1 MKNKSI
7 ELEILRDKLDRNI
20 ELLKRSDEVE
30 RNEDLSGDEMQ
41 QRIGYYLDELSQYR
55 KVTVEPRVLTRK
67 KGLFGKMVVLF
78 KRLAR
83 KIVAWYLQPVCDD
96 QTRYN
101 DQAYLTLTEMNALFA
116 FYMEENKKQ
125 WEELKQMINEER
137 EKMAEKYERETDS
150 IKGNVKELQGKYEK
164 EIDSIK
170 GNVRELQG
178 KSDAAFWN
186 KRTTSQAGED
196 AIIAYVL
203 RVLGIRLH
211 EEKYLD
217 LGANHA
223 QELSNTYTLYENG
236 MRGVLVEANP
246 SLIPELEFMRKG
258 DIILN
263 RCISI
268 RSNEIMPFYVL
279 NGDGLSSPDIEAV
292 NEVLAVNP
300 ALEIEKTVE
309 IESIT
314 VNEILEQY
322 FDEKPPV
329 VLNVDIEGMEKEI
342 ISSIDFERFAP
353 FMIVV
358 ERIDYSTKLTVGKR
372 NDGLEELMKEKGYM
386 EYAFTGINSI
396 FINEKRLEEYR
407 K

>member
-1 MKNKSI
+1 MKNKSV
-7 ELEILRDKLDRNI
+7 ELDVLRDKLNNNI
-20 ELLKRSDEVE
+20 EFLKRSGAVE
-30 RNEDLSGDEMQ
+30 RNEVLSGDERLKQ
-41 QRIGYYLDELSQYR
+41 IEYYLDGLSGYQ
-55 KVTVEPRVLTRK
+55 KVTVEPKVLTRK
-67 KGLFGKMVVLF
+67 KGLIGKMVVLF

-101 DQAYLTLTEMNALFA
+101 HQAYLTMAEMNAFFA
-116 FYMEENKKQ
+116 IQMEENKKQ
-125 WEELKQMINEER
+125 WEELRQMIKEER
-137 EKMAEKYERETDS
+137 EKMDEKYEREMNG
-150 IKGNVKELQGKYEK
+150 IKGNVK
-164 EIDSIK
+164 
-170 GNVRELQG
+170 ELQG

-203 RVLGIRLH
+203 RVLGIQLQ

-223 QELSNTYTLYENG
+223 QELSNTFTLYENG

-263 RCISI
+263 RCISM
-268 RSNEIMPFYVL
+268 RPNEILPFYVL

-292 NEVLAVNP
+292 NEALAENP
-300 ALEIEKTVE
+300 ALKIEKTIE

-322 FDEKPPV
+322 FMDKPPV

-342 ISSIDFERFAP
+342 IASIDFERFAP

-407 K
+407 G

>member
-1 MKNKSI
+1 MKNKSV
-7 ELEILRDKLDRNI
+7 ELDVLRNKLNNNI
-20 ELLKRSDEVE
+20 ELLKRSGAVE
-30 RNEDLSGDEMQ
+30 RNENLSGDEMVQ
-41 QRIGYYLDELSQYR
+41 QIGYYLDELSRYQ
-55 KVTVEPRVLTRK
+55 KVTVEPKVLTRK
-67 KGLFGKMVVLF
+67 KGLIGKMVVLF

-101 DQAYLTLTEMNALFA
+101 HQAYLTMTEMNVLFA
-116 FYMEENKKQ
+116 NQMEENRKQVEENRKQVEENKKQ
-125 WEELKQMINEER
+125 WEELRRMIKDER
-137 EKMAEKYERETDS
+137 EKIDEKYEREMNG
-150 IKGNVKELQGKYEK
+150 IKGNVK
-164 EIDSIK
+164 
-170 GNVRELQG
+170 ELQG

-203 RVLGIRLH
+203 RVLGIQLQ

-246 SLIPELEFMRKG
+246 SLIPEFEFMRKG

-263 RCISI
+263 RCISMQ
-268 RSNEIMPFYVL
+268 SNEILPFYVL
-279 NGDGLSSPDIEAV
+279 NGDGLSSPDIDAV
-292 NEVLAVNP
+292 NEALAENP
-300 ALEIEKTVE
+300 ALKIEETIE

-322 FDEKPPV
+322 FADKPPV
-329 VLNVDIEGMEKEI
+329 VLNVDIEGIEKEI
-342 ISSIDFERFAP
+342 IASIDFERFAP
-353 FMIVV
+353 FIIVV

-372 NDGLEELMKEKGYM
+372 NDGLEELMKEKGYI
-386 EYAFTGINSI
+386 EYAFTGINSV
-396 FINEKRLEEYR
+396 FINEKKLEEYR

>member
-1 MKNKSI
+1 MKKKSV
-7 ELEILRDKLDRNI
+7 ELAILRDKLNNNV
-20 ELLKRSDEVE
+20 ELLKRSGEVE

-41 QRIGYYLDELSQYR
+41 QQIEYYLDELLKYR

-101 DQAYLTLTEMNALFA
+101 NQAYLTMTEMNALIKIQMEENKKQA
-116 FYMEENKKQ
+116 EENKKQ
-125 WEELKQMINEER
+125 WEELRQMIKAER
-137 EKMAEKYERETDS
+137 EKMDEKYEREMN
-150 IKGNVKELQGKYEK
+150 G
-164 EIDSIK
+164 IK

-203 RVLGIRLH
+203 RVLGIQLQ

-263 RCISI
+263 RCISM
-268 RSNEIMPFYVL
+268 RPNEIMPFYVL

-300 ALEIEKTVE
+300 ALKIEKTVE

-342 ISSIDFERFAP
+342 IASIDFERFAP

>member
-1 MKNKSI
+1 MKNKSV
-7 ELEILRDKLDRNI
+7 ELDVLRDKLNNNI
-20 ELLKRSDEVE
+20 EFLKRSGAVE
-30 RNEDLSGDEMQ
+30 RNEVLSGDERLKQ
-41 QRIGYYLDELSQYR
+41 IEYYLDGLSGYQ
-55 KVTVEPRVLTRK
+55 KVTVEPKVLTRK
-67 KGLFGKMVVLF
+67 KGLIGKMVVLF

-101 DQAYLTLTEMNALFA
+101 HQAYLTMAEMNALFA
-116 FYMEENKKQ
+116 IQMEENKKQ
-125 WEELKQMINEER
+125 AEEYKKQWEELRQMIKEER
-137 EKMAEKYERETDS
+137 EKMDEKYEREMNG
-150 IKGNVKELQGKYEK
+150 IKGNVK
-164 EIDSIK
+164 
-170 GNVRELQG
+170 ELQG

-196 AIIAYVL
+196 GIIAYVL
-203 RVLGIRLH
+203 RVLGIQLQ

-223 QELSNTYTLYENG
+223 QELSNTFTLYENG

-263 RCISI
+263 RCISM
-268 RSNEIMPFYVL
+268 RSNEILPFYVL

-292 NEVLAVNP
+292 NEALAENP
-300 ALEIEKTVE
+300 ALKIEKTIE

-322 FDEKPPV
+322 FMDKPPV

-342 ISSIDFERFAP
+342 IASIDFERFAP

-396 FINEKRLEEYR
+396 FINEKKLEEYR
-407 K
+407 G